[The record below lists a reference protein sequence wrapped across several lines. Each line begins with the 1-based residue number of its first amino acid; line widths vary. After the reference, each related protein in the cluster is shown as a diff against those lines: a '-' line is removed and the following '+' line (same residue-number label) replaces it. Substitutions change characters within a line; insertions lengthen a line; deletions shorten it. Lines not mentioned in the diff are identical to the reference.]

1 MNTGT
6 ARIIIIVALLVTGG
20 LVLANGFTSPAAVEA
35 GSQPDVPAS
44 PSPSPSDRSPAE
56 TDSPAPT
63 VEETPKPAAPKD
75 TRIAVFNGTYEQ
87 FLAGTVQDELVAD
100 GYRSGQEPTD
110 TETKPVERTVV
121 YFVAAGADAAQNES
135 NATELADTY
144 FKGAKVKE
152 LSADVGDVDQSVQ
165 VVVVLGEDYEPP
177 PTG

>member
-20 LVLANGFTSPAAVEA
+20 LVLANGFASPAAVEA
-35 GSQPDVPAS
+35 GSQPDVVAS
-44 PSPSPSDRSPAE
+44 PSPSPSNRSPAE

-63 VEETPKPAAPKD
+63 VEETPKPAAPKE
-75 TRIAVFNGTYEQ
+75 IPVAVFNGTYETG
-87 FLAGTVQDELVAD
+87 LAGTVMEGLLEA

-121 YFVAAGADAAQNES
+121 YFVGGADAAQNES

-152 LSADVGDVDQSVQ
+152 LSADVGEVDQSVQ
-165 VVVVLGEDYEPP
+165 VVVVIGEDYEPP
-177 PTG
+177 AG

>member
-20 LVLANGFTSPAAVEA
+20 LVLANGFASPAAVEA
-35 GSQPDVPAS
+35 GSQPDVVAS
-44 PSPSPSDRSPAE
+44 PSPSPSDSSPVE

-63 VEETPKPAAPKD
+63 EEETPKPAAPKD
-75 TRIAVFNGTYEQ
+75 TQIAVFNGTYTQ
-87 FLAGTVQDELVAD
+87 FLAGTVQEDLVAD

-110 TETKPVERTVV
+110 TQTKPVERTVV
-121 YFVAAGADAAQNES
+121 YFVGGADAEQNES
-135 NATELADTY
+135 NATELADKH

-177 PTG
+177 AG